1 MLTLTPA
8 CKFLRTIDADWR
20 DLVDAMGPCP
30 LSATAAATNAGIKE
44 RQPWQA
50 LARAVAGQQ
59 VHGKA
64 AGAIFGRFLAVFHA
78 QDGVPIYPS
87 AEQVLATEP
96 DVLRA
101 CGLSAAKARAII
113 ALAQGAVSGQV
124 PTLVQAESLSDEAL
138 TEQLTALPGI
148 GPWTVQMFLMHTL
161 RRPDVMPAADFGVR
175 EGWRLLKG
183 LERQSTAQALL
194 LEAQAW
200 RPYRSAA
207 AWYLWR
213 AVDRVKQAR

>member
-1 MLTLTPA
+1 MPKLTPA
-8 CKFLRTIDADWR
+8 CKFLREVDSDWR
-20 DLVDAMGPCP
+20 DLVDDMGPCP
-30 LSATAAATNAGIKE
+30 LSAKPTITNAGDE
-44 RQPWQA
+44 REPWQA

-64 AGAIFGRFLAVFHA
+64 AEAIFGRFLRLYDDQV
-78 QDGVPIYPS
+78 DGPAYPS
-87 AEQVLATEP
+87 PELVLATEP

-101 CGLSAAKARAII
+101 CGLSAAKTKAII
-113 ALAQGAVSGQV
+113 ALAHGAVSGGV
-124 PTLVQAESLSDEAL
+124 PTLAQAKALSDEVL

-161 RRPDVMPAADFGVR
+161 RRPDVMPVADFGVR

-183 LERQSTAQALL
+183 LERQPTPKALL
-194 LEAQAW
+194 LEAEAW
-200 RPYRSAA
+200 RPHRSAA

-213 AVDRVKQAR
+213 AVDRVKHAR

>member
-1 MLTLTPA
+1 MLILTPA
-8 CKFLRTIDADWR
+8 CQFLREIDGDWR
-20 DLVDAMGPCP
+20 RLVDAMGPCALAAP
-30 LSATAAATNAGIKE
+30 VSANVSADE

-64 AGAIFGRFLAVFHA
+64 AEAIFGRFLAHYHQ
-78 QDGVPIYPS
+78 QDGGVIYPT

-96 DVLRA
+96 DTLRT
-101 CGLSAAKARAII
+101 CGLSAAKTRAII
-113 ALAQGAVSGQV
+113 ALAHGAVSGEV
-124 PTLVQAESLSDEAL
+124 PTLAQAKSLSDEVL

-161 RRPDVMPAADFGVR
+161 RRPDVMPVADFGVR

-183 LERQSTAQALL
+183 LERQPTPKALL